1 MSEFKFIAASADGK
15 TNPKIVGMAYG
26 GGKMNVGWGDYIVV
40 DLAGMEIPDTVP
52 LLTNHENRT
61 DSRVGLISASVV
73 NNTLEIEGEILSD
86 TEEAKD
92 IVVQAQKGGDWQL
105 SIGADA
111 TKTEFIHEDET
122 RVINGQEHSGPFYHV
137 INSTLREV
145 SVVAVGADAST
156 VMKIAAKFNLKG
168 EPQMS
173 SENKENAV
181 IQAAKQDV
189 VNAPVVDNVSKITE
203 QDVTAAAETA
213 IKAERKRVA
222 DICAVC
228 NGEFPD
234 IEKEAISAGWDVNAT
249 REKVLEAFRAKK
261 PETSVNVIVN
271 KDEMNKEILEAAF
284 AMRAGISADTLI
296 KSYGEKTVEA
306 AAKDSDISIKEL
318 MQECMRLEGK
328 YAGRTFDNDSIRA
341 AFSTVSLPGILSNVA
356 NKTMLKTF
364 EAQPTIATKI
374 CSEGDLND
382 FKETERLRLTDVGDL
397 KPVAPNG
404 EIKDGGLAEE
414 SATNQLET
422 YGKKFCLTRQ
432 MIINDDLGALM
443 KVPTAM
449 GNRAARLIDQLF
461 FSRLLANPNQKDGE
475 KLFSTAHKNI
485 LTGTTSALGIE
496 SLEKAIA
503 LYLDQTDADGQPIA
517 VEPAFMVV
525 PTALKFKAEALV
537 KGDTIIATGNTASV
551 GTSLNVLAST
561 GLQVI
566 SSPYLSNAA
575 YPGAS
580 ATGWYLFGNP
590 NQVDTF
596 EIGYLRGKRT
606 PTVEYG
612 ETDFNTLGM
621 WFRVYFDVGVREQGH
636 YGMTYSAGV

>member
-26 GGKMNVGWGDYIVV
+26 GGKMNVGWGDMIVV

-52 LLTNHENRT
+52 LLSNHDNRT
-61 DSRVGLISASVV
+61 NSRVGLISANIV
-73 NNTLEIEGEILSD
+73 NNTLEIEGEILAD
-86 TEEAKD
+86 NEGAKN
-92 IVVQAQKGGDWQL
+92 IVSQAQKGGDWQL

-111 TKTEFIHEDET
+111 SKTEFVEADQT

-137 INSTLREV
+137 MKSTLREV

-168 EPQMS
+168 EPKMS

-181 IQAAKQDV
+181 VQAAKPE
-189 VNAPVVDNVSKITE
+189 VNAPVVDLPKITE

-213 IKAERKRVA
+213 VKAERKRLS
-222 DICAVC
+222 DIYAVC
-228 NGEFPD
+228 NGEFPE
-234 IEKEAISAGWDVNAT
+234 IEKEAISAGWTVDET
-249 REKVLEAFRAKK
+249 RTKVLEAFRAKK
-261 PETSVNVIVN
+261 PETTVNVIVN
-271 KDEMNKEILEAAF
+271 KDEMNKETLEAAF
-284 AMRAGISADTLI
+284 AMRAGIAEGDLI

-306 AAKDSDISIKEL
+306 AAKDCDISIKEL

-356 NKTMLKTF
+356 NKAMLKSF
-364 EAQPTIATKI
+364 DAQPVIATKL
-374 CSEGDLND
+374 CTEGDLND

-404 EIKDGGLAEE
+404 EIKDGGLTEE
-414 SATNQLET
+414 AAVNQLET

-443 KVPTAM
+443 KVPVAM
-449 GNRAARLIDQLF
+449 GNRAARLVDQLF
-461 FSRLLANPNQKDGE
+461 FSRLLANPTQADGNA
-475 KLFSTAHKNI
+475 LFSAAHKNI
-485 LTGTTSALGIE
+485 ATGATSALGIE
-496 SLEKAIA
+496 ALETAIQ
-503 LYLDQTDADGQPIA
+503 LFLDQTDAGGAPIG
-517 VEPAFMVV
+517 VEPRYLLV
-525 PTALKFKAEALV
+525 PTALKFKAEALTR
-537 KGDTIIATGNTASV
+537 GDTIIATGSTASV
-551 GTSLNVLAST
+551 RTSLNVLADE

-566 SSPYLSNAA
+566 SSPYLGNVA
-575 YPGAS
+575 YTGAS
-580 ATGWYLFGNP
+580 STGWYLFGNP
-590 NQVDTF
+590 AQVDTF

-636 YGMTYSAGV
+636 YGMNYSAGV

>member
-15 TNPKIVGMAYG
+15 TNPKIVGKAYG
-26 GGKMNVGWGDYIVV
+26 GGKMNVGWGDSIVV
-40 DLAGMEIPDTVP
+40 DLAGMAIPESIP
-52 LLTNHENRT
+52 LLANHVNYT
-61 DSRVGLISASVV
+61 DTRVGVITASVV
-73 NNTLEIEGEILSD
+73 NDTLEIEGEITAESEL
-86 TEEAKD
+86 AQN
-92 IVVQAQKGGDWQL
+92 IVSQARNGGDWQL

-111 TKTEFIHEDET
+111 SKTEFIEAGKT

-173 SENKENAV
+173 SENKENVA
-181 IQAAKQDV
+181 IEAAKKEV
-189 VNAPVVDNVSKITE
+189 VNAPVDNLSKITE

-228 NGEFPD
+228 NGEFPE

-271 KDEMNKEILEAAF
+271 KDEMNKETLEAAF
-284 AMRAGISADTLI
+284 AMRAGISGDDLI
-296 KSYGEKTVEA
+296 KSYGEKTVDA
-306 AAKDSDISIKEL
+306 AAKDCDISIKEL

-364 EAQPTIATKI
+364 NAQPIIATRL
-374 CSEGDLND
+374 CTEGDLND
-382 FKETERLRLTDVGDL
+382 FKATERLRLTDVGDL

-404 EIKDGGLAEE
+404 EIKDGGLTEE
-414 SATNQLET
+414 AAVNQLET

-461 FSRLLANPNQKDGE
+461 FSRLLANPVQADGN

-485 LTGTTSALGIE
+485 ATGTASALGIE
-496 SLEKAIA
+496 SLEKAIQ
-503 LYLDQTDADGQPIA
+503 LFLDQTDASGAPIG
-517 VEPAFMVV
+517 VEPQFLLV
-525 PTALKFKAEALV
+525 PTALKFKAEALT

-551 GTSLNVLAST
+551 RTSLNVLANE

-566 SSPYLSNAA
+566 SSPYLGNVA

-580 ATGWYLFGNP
+580 STGWYLFGNP
-590 NQVDTF
+590 AQVDTF

-621 WFRVYFDVGVREQGH
+621 WFRVYFDLGIREQGH
-636 YGMTYSAGV
+636 YGMNFSAGV

>member
-249 REKVLEAFRAKK
+249 RKKVLEAFRAQK

-271 KDEMNKEILEAAF
+271 KDEMNKETLEAAF
-284 AMRAGISADTLI
+284 AMRAGISADSLI

-364 EAQPTIATKI
+364 EAQPIIATKL

-461 FSRLLANPNQKDGE
+461 FSRLLANPNQKDDE
-475 KLFSTAHKNI
+475 KLFSNTHKNI
-485 LTGTTSALGIE
+485 LTGTASALGIE

-517 VEPAFMVV
+517 VEPAFMLV
-525 PTALKFKAEALV
+525 PTALKFKAESLV

-551 GTSLNVLAST
+551 RTSLNVLAST

-566 SSPYLSNAA
+566 SSPYLSNAT

-580 ATGWYLFGNP
+580 STGWYLFGNP

-636 YGMTYSAGV
+636 YGMIYSAGV